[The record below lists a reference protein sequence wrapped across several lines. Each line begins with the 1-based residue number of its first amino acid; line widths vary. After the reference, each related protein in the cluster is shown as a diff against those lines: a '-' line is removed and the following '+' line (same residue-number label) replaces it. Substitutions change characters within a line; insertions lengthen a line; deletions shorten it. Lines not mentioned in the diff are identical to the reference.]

1 MVILR
6 ENSAGIHTNIDRRRY
21 LSGHFAAPLGAA
33 SFARCGDV
41 QHCADEYVPTLHPV
55 QGSTLLLD
63 ADCGLGKTTAIRRF
77 MTELFA
83 GNSQARVLIVS
94 VRISHAGDLAAGLA
108 ECGVKPSLYTEYKG
122 RERELVQQRCVVISA
137 EQCMHLSLN
146 DQHWDLA
153 EAARQRQLADDG
165 KRRTT
170 TVAVGHKCVS
180 SYRDQIATF

>member
-1 MVILR
+1 MQSMLNGPR
-6 ENSAGIHTNIDRRRY
+6 PPD
-21 LSGHFAAPLGAA
+21 GHFAAPLGAA

-83 GNSQARVLIVS
+83 GNSAARVLIVS
-94 VRISHAGDLAAGLA
+94 VRIVHALDLAAGLA

-137 EQCMHLSLN
+137 EQCMHLSLS
-146 DQHWDLA
+146 DQRWDLVVLD
-153 EAARQRQLADDG
+153 EVRSLADKF
-165 KRRTT
+165 KR
-170 TVAVGHKCVS
+170 HS
-180 SYRDQIATF
+180 DQRSQSQQRLV